1 MGQVWARLLSRRS
14 RFWSLVVGTVIALL
28 LIALAVSLNHNRQQP
43 VDTIFVLGGSV
54 RREMYLAETLPRGE
68 NVPVLVSNGSSSPCV
83 RALYER
89 EGRSPDGVYIEHC
102 ARSTFDN
109 FTYGLPFFRQ
119 WHSRHI
125 QLLTSGSHVGRST
138 WLGRLML
145 GAHGIWVDIVDV
157 PETGVPGNVERW
169 WKTGLDLGRA
179 LLWLPFSY
187 VYEPRCNQVDPL
199 PQVDLD
205 SVCFKRWLRCENQAN
220 LKNYCEIRDSKRTLE
235 SEAWRSL
242 LNTGGDHIFRL
253 P

>member
-1 MGQVWARLLSRRS
+1 MKQLWTRLRTGFLFRRS
-14 RFWSLVVGTVIALL
+14 RFWALLISTVIVTVLAALA
-28 LIALAVSLNHNRQQP
+28 IALNHHRQQP
-43 VDTIFVLGGSV
+43 VDTIFVLGGSIK
-54 RREMYLAETLPRGE
+54 REMYLAETLPRKE
-68 NVPVLVSNGSSSPCV
+68 NIPILISNGSPSPCV

-89 EGRSPDGVYIEHC
+89 EERSPAGVYVEHC

-109 FTYGLPFFRQ
+109 FSYGIPFFRQ

-125 QLLTSGSHVGRST
+125 QLLTSGSHVERAT

-145 GAHGIWVDIVDV
+145 GAHGIWVDVLEV

-169 WKTGLDLGRA
+169 WKTGLDMGRS

-187 VYEPRCNQVDPL
+187 IYEPRCKQIDLL

-205 SVCFKRWLRCENQAN
+205 SVCARRRLTCENQGN
-220 LKNYCEIRDSKRTLE
+220 LKNYCKIRRSDLE
-235 SEAWRSL
+235 SLR
-242 LNTGGDHIFRL
+242 